1 MMTAT
6 QPNETEDYMP
16 EYISIYDRPKRSVG
30 RQKNLTQ
37 LTDEE
42 KKIRMRKIA
51 SKHYYENRELRQL
64 QQAQVHLRR
73 KREKEQSL

>member
-6 QPNETEDYMP
+6 QPNETEDDTP

-42 KKIRMRKIA
+42 KK
-51 SKHYYENRELRQL
+51 SE
-64 QQAQVHLRR
+64 
-73 KREKEQSL
+73 

>member
-6 QPNETEDYMP
+6 QPNETEDDTP
-16 EYISIYDRPKRSVG
+16 EYVSIYARPRRSVG
-30 RQKNLTQ
+30 RQTNLIQ

-64 QQAQVHLRR
+64 QQTQVHLRR
-73 KREKEQSL
+73 TREKEQSL